1 MKTKLKHFLR
11 VSLNDNESTGR
22 VGVEYMVWSPIH
34 HFWIYPSKDW
44 VELNKRE
51 QRFLLKQE
59 VVKIG
64 LRNDSPNY
72 IALFLKDYGKEKNKK
87 LYERFN

>member
-11 VSLNDNESTGR
+11 VPLNDKESTGKIT
-22 VGVEYMVWSPIH
+22 EYMVWSPIH

-44 VELNKRE
+44 AELNKRE

-64 LRNDSPNY
+64 LRNDSPNR
-72 IALFLKDYGKEKNKK
+72 IALFLKDHGKEKNKK
-87 LYERFN
+87 LHKRFN